1 MTDRYSFVRI
11 NVLGVGF
18 EDATMTQAVTR
29 AHELIQEGSK
39 TYVVTPNPEIVWQC
53 RRNEA
58 LRNAVNAAGLVLPD
72 GIGIII
78 GAKIL
83 GTPLRGGRVQ
93 GIDFASALLEKLAG
107 AGGSVFLLGAKQGVA
122 AEAGEKLIERFPG
135 LVVAG
140 VLDGYFT
147 DDLPVIESINAA
159 NPDLLLVCLG
169 APKQE
174 LWIAHN
180 ITSLSVRLCVGLG
193 GALDVFAG
201 KVNRAP
207 AFFRKFGLEW
217 LYRTIREPR
226 RIKRIA
232 VLPLFVFAVCLKRLS
247 GGRKRKMNEERG
259 T

>member
-1 MTDRYSFVRI
+1 MRI

-18 EDATMTQAVTR
+18 VDATMTQAVTR
-29 AHELIQEGSK
+29 AYELIQEGSK

-58 LRNAVNAAGLVLPD
+58 LLNAVNSAGLVLPD

-93 GIDFASALLEKLAG
+93 GIDFASALMEKLAA
-107 AGGSVFLLGAKQGVA
+107 AGGSVFLLGAKQGIA

-140 VLDGYFT
+140 VADGYFT
-147 DDLPVIESINAA
+147 DDLPVIENINAA

-174 LWIAHN
+174 LWIANN
-180 ITSLSVRLCVGLG
+180 IQKLSARLCVGLG

-207 AFFRKFGLEW
+207 VFYRRFGLEW
-217 LYRTIREPR
+217 LYRTIREPW

-232 VLPLFVFAVCLKRLS
+232 VLPLFVFAVSLKRLS
-247 GGRKRKMNEERG
+247 GGRKRS
-259 T
+259 